1 MTILERDKLVIPDLR
16 LAPSTASGKLVS
28 SWGTAGSGKTSI
40 AINIAFELAL
50 AGESVLLVD
59 LDSRRPSI
67 ASCLGLTEP
76 GAALTAVLRLARQD
90 RLDASELERLSSMVK
105 FQGKQLQILTGLNSL
120 SRWPELDS
128 KAILDF
134 SSFARSL
141 FDWVIFDLNDDIETG
156 SFSADTGM
164 ERNQATREILQL
176 CDYRLQSFA
185 ADAVG
190 VNRYLS
196 LAKETDFETW
206 VIANRVRAS
215 TIGRNAERQLRD
227 TIFKVSRVTLRAVV
241 PEDQAGLDLCMLE
254 GKPLCLSAKSSKARE
269 AIRLIATD
277 LLDA

>member
-1 MTILERDKLVIPDLR
+1 MTILEQGKLVVPELK
-16 LAPSTASGKLVS
+16 LAPSAVSGKLVS
-28 SWGTAGSGKTSI
+28 SWGTAGSGKTAI
-40 AINIAFELAL
+40 GINIAFELAA

-67 ASCLGLTEP
+67 ASSLGLTEP
-76 GAALTAVLRLARQD
+76 GAAVTAVLRLARQG
-90 RLDASELERLSSMVK
+90 RLDASELERLSSTVK

-120 SRWPELDS
+120 SRWPELDG
-128 KAILDF
+128 KAISDF
-134 SSFARSL
+134 STLAKSL
-141 FDWVIFDLNDDIETG
+141 FDWVVFDLNDDIETG
-156 SFSADTGM
+156 SFSTDTGM
-164 ERNQATREILQL
+164 ERNQATREVLQL
-176 CDYRLQSFA
+176 SDYRLQIFA

-215 TIGRNAERQLRD
+215 TIGRNAEKQLRD
-227 TIFKVSRVTLRAVV
+227 TIFRVSRVALRAVV
-241 PEDQAGLDLCMLE
+241 PEDQAGFDQAMLE
-254 GKPLCLSAKSSKARE
+254 GKPLCLSAKNSKARE